1 MDFGQCCVKT
11 GSSIVK
17 VTCII
22 WSGVADNGETTHEW
36 SQRVDGEPLY
46 LLLSFAVTL
55 KLLERIKSVE
65 AYTFLNFVNYFKK
78 YSL

>member
-1 MDFGQCCVKT
+1 MDFGWYCVKT

-17 VTCII
+17 VKRII

-46 LLLSFAVTL
+46 LLLSFAVIL
-55 KLLERIKSVE
+55 KLL
-65 AYTFLNFVNYFKK
+65 
-78 YSL
+78 